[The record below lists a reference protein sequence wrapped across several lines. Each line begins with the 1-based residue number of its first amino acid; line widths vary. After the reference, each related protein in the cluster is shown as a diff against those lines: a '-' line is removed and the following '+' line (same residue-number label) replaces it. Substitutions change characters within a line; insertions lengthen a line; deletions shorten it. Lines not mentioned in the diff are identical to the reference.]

1 MSPPS
6 WLLSARL
13 WDFLFVAVVS
23 MLVLLTV
30 VWAERKIAA
39 RVQMRVGPFH
49 ISPRLRGY
57 LQLIADGARFVT
69 QEVII
74 PADANKLLFVAMP
87 PAFVTLALLPA
98 LLVPLSP
105 HLSLVAGSALSYGL
119 IMGIAVL
126 LYLSIV
132 VVAIGW
138 AVNNRF
144 AYIGAAR
151 EALLTTAYEI
161 PILAAFA
168 STFLTFKTIDPV
180 QIVQG
185 QAHVVGAI
193 YNPIAFIVYII
204 GVAMATSRFPFE
216 IADYEADV
224 ATGPYSDFSSIFLA
238 LTFAGGI
245 YLALF
250 SYSLLGALVF
260 LGGWA
265 PMAPGPWP
273 ADMFGNLAAAVWV
286 IAKTLALM
294 LFFVFLRSVMPV
306 LRLDHTLA
314 FSWRGLLALSLA
326 AVALSLAE
334 YAFL

>member
-13 WDFLFVAVVS
+13 WDFLFVAVAS
-23 MLVLLTV
+23 TLVLLTV

-57 LQLIADGARFVT
+57 LQLIADATRFVT

-98 LLVPLSP
+98 FLVPLSP
-105 HLSLVAGSALSYGL
+105 YLSLVAGSALSYGL

-151 EALLTTAYEI
+151 EALLTTAYE
-161 PILAAFA
+161 
-168 STFLTFKTIDPV
+168 
-180 QIVQG
+180 
-185 QAHVVGAI
+185 
-193 YNPIAFIVYII
+193 
-204 GVAMATSRFPFE
+204 
-216 IADYEADV
+216 
-224 ATGPYSDFSSIFLA
+224 
-238 LTFAGGI
+238 
-245 YLALF
+245 
-250 SYSLLGALVF
+250 
-260 LGGWA
+260 
-265 PMAPGPWP
+265 
-273 ADMFGNLAAAVWV
+273 
-286 IAKTLALM
+286 
-294 LFFVFLRSVMPV
+294 
-306 LRLDHTLA
+306 
-314 FSWRGLLALSLA
+314 
-326 AVALSLAE
+326 
-334 YAFL
+334 